1 MCLQERKP
9 ARHPAGLEIR
19 RDAWRTCV
27 LEKLKKSALW
37 TYGTPFLLSLFGG
50 FQSALS
56 VFTMMSVL
64 HLLYKEEKKQGQD
77 KMNQFEP
84 IFRIST

>member
-1 MCLQERKP
+1 MAHPFFCLYL
-9 ARHPAGLEIR
+9 ADL
-19 RDAWRTCV
+19 
-27 LEKLKKSALW
+27 
-37 TYGTPFLLSLFGG
+37 
-50 FQSALS
+50 QSALS

>member
-1 MCLQERKP
+1 METKERVCHGLM
-9 ARHPAGLEIR
+9 AHPFFCFYLADL
-19 RDAWRTCV
+19 
-27 LEKLKKSALW
+27 
-37 TYGTPFLLSLFGG
+37 
-50 FQSALS
+50 QSALS

>member
-1 MCLQERKP
+1 M
-9 ARHPAGLEIR
+9 
-19 RDAWRTCV
+19 D
-27 LEKLKKSALW
+27 LW
-37 TYGTPFLLSLFGG
+37 HTLSLSLFGR
-50 FQSALS
+50 FASALS

-84 IFRIST
+84 FF